1 MFIKI
6 LNMIL
11 LNSEQVAQ
19 IKKIKDAL
27 KRGYYVNGSSVT
39 PLYNEVFQKS
49 LKNTNCSTCIKNR
62 CRELVQVY
70 DKFVEYIQAEEQKQ
84 IAEQSAIEN
93 NTPAVEE
100 QPKRKAG
107 RPKKTQD

>member
-1 MFIKI
+1 
-6 LNMIL
+6 MIL
-11 LNSEQVAQ
+11 LNNEQVAQ

-39 PLYNEVFQKS
+39 PLFNEVFNKN
-49 LKNTNCSTCIKNR
+49 LKNTNCSTCLKNR
-62 CRELVQVY
+62 SRELVQVY

-84 IAEQSAIEN
+84 IAEKATQATEN
-93 NTPAVEE
+93 NTSAIVEE

-107 RPKKTQD
+107 RPKKQID